1 MNPAYFSYS
10 TMLFYY
16 FIAIAVTLI
25 VKMAKGNNKIPTFQE
40 NTAYFMLFI
49 ILVLFAVLR
58 KVSYHIGG
66 TDALNYQQYFLS
78 CLNTSSR
85 FEDVDLAFG
94 YFTKLIRSL
103 TNSPVAY
110 RFICYSIIAGSY
122 VYFIKYLCPKGI
134 SSIPFLILIWP
145 YIKSFNTMRSSLA
158 IAIFLISLVLLYR
171 DKKMLAWMFILM
183 TPFIHRMSVIYVP
196 IILFIWL
203 FGKKLLSLNGKK
215 LFIYLIVYVV
225 VGYFAARFIQSY
237 IISSSLLKDSS
248 SADSYYIQMSMGKSI
263 FANWPMLLP
272 HVLLL
277 LGLVIFN
284 YKLPRTKQ
292 INFIK
297 TLFIYDIIIYP
308 PAIIFGMWRASEYLY
323 LASIILWGIL
333 IPVICR
339 NLDQTGKTLV
349 RVTFIVAFI
358 FIIYIRFTHEWNECK
373 IMPYL
378 PIWC

>member
-158 IAIFLISLVLLYR
+158 IAIFLISLVLEG
-171 DKKMLAWMFILM
+171 
-183 TPFIHRMSVIYVP
+183 V
-196 IILFIWL
+196 
-203 FGKKLLSLNGKK
+203 
-215 LFIYLIVYVV
+215 
-225 VGYFAARFIQSY
+225 
-237 IISSSLLKDSS
+237 
-248 SADSYYIQMSMGKSI
+248 
-263 FANWPMLLP
+263 
-272 HVLLL
+272 
-277 LGLVIFN
+277 
-284 YKLPRTKQ
+284 
-292 INFIK
+292 
-297 TLFIYDIIIYP
+297 
-308 PAIIFGMWRASEYLY
+308 
-323 LASIILWGIL
+323 
-333 IPVICR
+333 
-339 NLDQTGKTLV
+339 
-349 RVTFIVAFI
+349 
-358 FIIYIRFTHEWNECK
+358 
-373 IMPYL
+373 
-378 PIWC
+378 